1 MAGGLAE
8 LAASLELTVARAVSP
23 VDPGRSLWPVD
34 EPWAADDDG
43 IIGAGADLEP
53 STLVAAYR
61 AGVFP
66 WPHDDWLPWFSPD
79 PRAII
84 PVGGL
89 HVSRRLARTI
99 RQRRFRVTIDA
110 DFQNVMLRCSEE
122 RTDGVWITDAM
133 VVAYCRL
140 HEMGWAHSV
149 ETWEGGR
156 LVGGLY
162 GVSIGGLFTAE
173 SMFHRVPDA
182 SKVAMVGFMAQCE
195 REGIELVDIQVL
207 TDHTRSMGGV
217 EMEKSEYLDRLARAV
232 AKDVRFAGS
241 GAR

>member
-1 MAGGLAE
+1 MADGLAE
-8 LAASLELTVARAVSP
+8 LAASLELTVARAVTP
-23 VDPGRSLWPVD
+23 VDPGPTVWPVD
-34 EPWAADDDG
+34 EPWRADEDG
-43 IIGAGADLEP
+43 IVGEGADLEP

-79 PRAII
+79 PRAVI
-84 PVGGL
+84 PIGGL
-89 HVSRRLARTI
+89 HVSHRLARTI

-110 DFQNVMLRCSEE
+110 AFEDVMLRCSEE
-122 RTDGVWITDAM
+122 RSDGVWITDAM
-133 VVAYCRL
+133 VAAYCRL
-140 HEMGWAHSV
+140 HELGWAHSV
-149 ETWEGGR
+149 ETWEGER

-162 GVSIGGLFTAE
+162 GVSIGGFFAAE
-173 SMFHRVPDA
+173 SMFYRVSDA
-182 SKVAMVGFMAQCE
+182 SKVALAGFMAQCE

-217 EMEKSEYLDRLARAV
+217 EIAKGEYLERLARAV
-232 AKDVRFAGS
+232 TKDVRFAGA